1 LPAALGPQ
9 CHGAQPTAPGAL
21 AKAVFVAIACV
32 EAIIL
37 SRLRKLVC
45 TVSCCGA
52 LKGAQC
58 HRADAELAATAFPPY
73 HFVLCHSRAHF
84 AVPPSAVLA
93 KRSRAQRVLKT
104 EGNSAPNSSLLNRPV
119 VR

>member
-1 LPAALGPQ
+1 
-9 CHGAQPTAPGAL
+9 
-21 AKAVFVAIACV
+21 VAIACV

-58 HRADAELAATAFPPY
+58 LRADAELAAINSFCAMSQRCPFRRD
-73 HFVLCHSRAHF
+73 VKMRCWQ
-84 AVPPSAVLA
+84 SA
-93 KRSRAQRVLKT
+93 RVLGACSKRAELGT
-104 EGNSAPNSSLLNRPV
+104 SLLKTGGALASTRTPV
-119 VR
+119 KGGDP